1 MMPKYEVDYTYFI
14 KEYGAVTLTAD
25 TIELAEEQGLAY
37 AEDLFDD
44 IEVKDIEVTA
54 VRQLDGDDTI

>member
-25 TIELAEEQGLAY
+25 TIEIAEEEGMKY

-44 IEVKDIEVTA
+44 VEVKDIEVA
-54 VRQLDGDDTI
+54 AIRQLGDE